1 MLQYV
6 CVVEYVSININFRSY
21 CIIIYHAKIH
31 CYLPLSAFVAATIH
45 RRQPKED
52 NREDTERKVEL
63 AAISHARRS
72 GSHTKVAKS
81 AYQFCTVIPQY
92 NGNLE
97 NKYKC
102 SFRQVFVISENV

>member
-1 MLQYV
+1 MLKYI
-6 CVVEYVSININFRSY
+6 VVYFI
-21 CIIIYHAKIH
+21 
-31 CYLPLSAFVAATIH
+31 AFVAAAIH
-45 RRQPKED
+45 CRQPKQD

-81 AYQFCTVIPQY
+81 AYQFYTVMPLY
-92 NGNLE
+92 KDNLE

-102 SFRQVFVISENV
+102 YFRQVFVISENIRIAMIFICIKILH